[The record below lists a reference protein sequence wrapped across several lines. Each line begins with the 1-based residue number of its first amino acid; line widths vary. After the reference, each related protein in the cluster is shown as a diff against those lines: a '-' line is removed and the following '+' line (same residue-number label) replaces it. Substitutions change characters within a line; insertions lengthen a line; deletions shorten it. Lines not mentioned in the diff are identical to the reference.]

1 MFETTNITPVAT
13 DGTAVNKTGVGKRGC
28 KEPVILTDRYCEK
41 RVIGRT
47 KIYDRKCPGLYVS
60 ITKNGVATFSFRYTD
75 RNTGKQKT
83 VWLGIYIP
91 ELFTVEHA
99 RTAVH
104 ALKARIG
111 MGGNVVETL
120 RQQNTLK
127 ARQGTTVDE
136 IIEERIEWMKTPVR
150 KPDGEMRP
158 RIESWDNVA
167 SHLRRF
173 VSPRLGKKVA
183 GEVTKHDIAT
193 LSNDIVAGKV
203 GVPSVANARHMRR
216 AASGLFN
223 WAAEAGR
230 DYVTAS
236 PCVNLPK
243 LDPEHPRTRVLS
255 ADEIRIF
262 WHGLDRD
269 DLPWDRRTR
278 LALKFELV
286 TMLRS
291 GELLA
296 AHRNELFDLD
306 GENPRFDVPL
316 KRVKKRRVIQQ
327 PLSDL
332 AVEIIREALISDKQ
346 QYVFASPLGDQPM
359 NRKVMATALR
369 GTKVKGEVKT
379 PGICALLDLR
389 LFTPHDLRR
398 TAATL
403 AGDLGFDDAWI
414 AKCLDHA
421 ASKKQERIVPSV
433 TGKVYNHSKRMKEKR
448 AVLDGIAAELRR
460 IIGKPTENRTAASRL
475 TLREHIPCADRGH
488 HRAGDDRPNAE
499 P

>member
-1 MFETTNITPVAT
+1 MDITTTTEPA
-13 DGTAVNKTGVGKRGC
+13 GKRARNGS
-28 KEPVILTDRYCEK
+28 VILTDRLCERRVAK
-41 RVIGRT
+41 RV

-60 ITKNGVATFSFRYTD
+60 ITTTGVATFSFKFTD
-75 RNTGKQKT
+75 PETGKQRT
-83 VWLGIYIP
+83 GWLGVYTP
-91 ELFTVEHA
+91 ESFAVDDA
-99 RTAVH
+99 RNKVY
-104 ALKARIG
+104 ALRGTGVAALA
-111 MGGNVVETL
+111 ETFRDRKV
-120 RQQNTLK
+120 RQAK
-127 ARQGTTVDE
+127 RGKTVDE
-136 IIEERIEWMKTPVR
+136 IIDERIGWMKTPVR

-158 RIESWDNVA
+158 RLESWENVA

-173 VSPRLGKKVA
+173 LSPRLGKKIA
-183 GEVTKHDIAT
+183 SEVTKHDIAT
-193 LSNDIVAGKV
+193 LSNDIVAGKH
-203 GVPSVANARHMRR
+203 GGKASVSNARHMRR

-236 PCVNLPK
+236 PSVNLPK
-243 LDPEHPRTRVLS
+243 LDPEHARTRVLS
-255 ADEIRIF
+255 EEEIRIF

-269 DLPWDRRTR
+269 DLPWDRKTC

-296 AHRNELFDLD
+296 AHRGELFDLD
-306 GENPRFDVPL
+306 GEHPRLDVPL

-332 AVEIIREALISDKQ
+332 AVQIIQEALTSDKQ
-346 QYVFASPLGDQPM
+346 QYVFTSPLGDMPM

-369 GTKVKGEVKT
+369 GTKVKGNVKT
-379 PGICALLDLR
+379 PGICALLGLQP
-389 LFTPHDLRR
+389 FTPHDLRR

-421 ASKKQERIVPSV
+421 ASKKQEQIVPSV

-448 AVLDGIAAELRR
+448 AVLDGVAAELRR
-460 IIGKPTENRTAASRL
+460 IVGWPAETELRL
-475 TLREHIPCADRGH
+475 VA
-488 HRAGDDRPNAE
+488 
-499 P
+499 

>member
-1 MFETTNITPVAT
+1 MDTITT
-13 DGTAVNKTGVGKRGC
+13 TGPAAKGARNGS
-28 KEPVILTDRYCEK
+28 VILTDRLCEK
-41 RVIGRT
+41 RVAKRV
-47 KIYDRKCPGLYVS
+47 KFYDRKCPGLYVS
-60 ITKNGVATFSFRYTD
+60 ITTAGVATFSFKFTD
-75 RNTGKQKT
+75 KQTGKQRT
-83 VWLGIYIP
+83 GWLGLYNP
-91 ELFTVEHA
+91 ETFTVEDA
-99 RTAVH
+99 RSKVYG
-104 ALKARIG
+104 LKG
-111 MGGNVVETL
+111 MGGDAVAETF
-120 RQQNTLK
+120 REHK
-127 ARQGTTVDE
+127 AEKAKRGKTVDE
-136 IIEERIEWMKTPVR
+136 IIKERIDWMKTPVR

-158 RIESWDNVA
+158 RIETWENIA

-173 VSPRLGKKVA
+173 ISPRLGKKIA
-183 GEVTKHDIAT
+183 SEVTKHDIAT
-193 LSNDIVAGKV
+193 LSNDIVVGRHGGK
-203 GVPSVANARHMRR
+203 PSVSNARHMRR

-236 PCVNLPK
+236 PCINLPK

-255 ADEIRIF
+255 EEEIRIF

-269 DLPWDRRTR
+269 DLPWDRKTR

-296 AHRNELFDLD
+296 AHRDELFDLD
-306 GENPRFDVPL
+306 GEHPRFDVPL

-332 AVEIIREALISDKQ
+332 AVEIINEALDKDKQ
-346 QYVFASPLGDQPM
+346 HVFAGPLGDQPM

-369 GTKVKGEVKT
+369 GTKHKGKVKT
-379 PGICALLDLR
+379 PGICALLGLKP
-389 LFTPHDLRR
+389 FTPHDLRR

-421 ASKKQERIVPSV
+421 ASTKQEQIVPSV

-448 AVLDGIAAELRR
+448 AVLDGVAAELRR
-460 IIGKPTENRTAASRL
+460 IIDKAAVIAVDQQGLRL
-475 TLREHIPCADRGH
+475 A
-488 HRAGDDRPNAE
+488 A
-499 P
+499 